1 MVGHSR
7 SQILLTE
14 LCQSNGKV
22 IPPTLVHLDLPKA
35 TMVKSI
41 PQTNLFQ
48 RKISVL
54 KNHKLNIRLVRK
66 LETMKNVTNS
76 NLPSPARSIK

>member
-54 KNHKLNIRLVRK
+54 KNHK
-66 LETMKNVTNS
+66 
-76 NLPSPARSIK
+76 